1 MNRIPGRLRPEGSL
15 GVAVLGH
22 RNYVGGLW
30 DELGKLQFE
39 FMVAQG
45 LRPHHV
51 FLDVACGSLRGGRL
65 FIPYLDR
72 GNYLGLDKERGLIR
86 AGLRKEIDPK
96 VASEKA
102 PEFVVSDSFEFDRF
116 SKRPEFALA
125 QSLFTHLAPPDIHLC
140 LRRLRASVAAG
151 TRFFATFF
159 VAPDTVRN
167 PATSGSHKGFFYPR
181 ATAESFGESEGW
193 EPRFIGDWHHPRG
206 QQMVEYVAR

>member
-1 MNRIPGRLRPEGSL
+1 MNRIPGRLRPEGSF
-15 GVAVLGH
+15 GVAVLGQ

-86 AGLRKEIDPK
+86 AGLRNEIDPK

-102 PEFVVSDSFEFDRF
+102 PSSLSPTPSSSTVSARDPS
-116 SKRPEFALA
+116 SP
-125 QSLFTHLAPPDIHLC
+125 SLSRSLLI
-140 LRRLRASVAAG
+140 LRRR
-151 TRFFATFF
+151 
-159 VAPDTVRN
+159 
-167 PATSGSHKGFFYPR
+167 TS
-181 ATAESFGESEGW
+181 T
-193 EPRFIGDWHHPRG
+193 
-206 QQMVEYVAR
+206 YVCED